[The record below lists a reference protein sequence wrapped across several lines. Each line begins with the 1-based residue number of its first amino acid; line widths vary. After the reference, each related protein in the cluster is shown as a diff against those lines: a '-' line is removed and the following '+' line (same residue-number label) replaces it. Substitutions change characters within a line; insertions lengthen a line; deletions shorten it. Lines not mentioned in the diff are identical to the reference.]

1 MSGRTVDAVAH
12 GERPRRAPGKRNRA
26 SCRPRDEG
34 ISGRAPREGSRPAR
48 RRRGRPGHWSVRP
61 RRRRGHSRRWDE
73 REGERD
79 RAEEQQRQRGP
90 HEGHA
95 RYRPIVQPAPP
106 RQTRTRGARRPPLPI
121 PLINSRHPPSSSS
134 SSHTVDIRRHAEYGQ
149 GLHYRSRGK
158 PRERPGIAHSA
169 WISSI
174 VVARTAPPWAQYH
187 DA

>member
-1 MSGRTVDAVAH
+1 MSGRAVDAVAH

-26 SCRPRDEG
+26 GRRPRDEG
-34 ISGRAPREGSRPAR
+34 IGRRAPREGSRPAR

-134 SSHTVDIRRHAEYGQ
+134 HTVDIRRHGEYGQ

-174 VVARTAPPWAQYH
+174 VVARTAPRWARYH
-187 DA
+187 DG